1 MIKTFKVKH
10 NTDFSKEIEK
20 AKAIAEF
27 ALKNHCTSSAQ
38 VKHFGLK
45 SIIAN
50 QIIRKITQN
59 KKIKRIRRVNL
70 IIPNQG
76 LSYQKDFIWI
86 PSLKLK
92 LPFPIKGFT
101 KINQI
106 EINSEYCFVS
116 CSFSEASMPKPNGY
130 LGVDLN
136 TTGHMAVLADPQTGK
151 VWKLN
156 KKSNHIRKKYRAIR
170 RQFQKNKLF
179 KQVKQLKDREHRIC
193 KDLDH
198 KITTFIVRKAKELN
212 KGIRLENLKNIRNT
226 AKTNHIFKP
235 ALHSWSFYQFRQ
247 MIDYKAKLLGVKVEY
262 IDPRYTSQ
270 ADSKTG
276 LLGQRKGKIFKTA
289 NNAVEH
295 ADVNAAF
302 NIALNHLNIVQLRTE
317 RDVRKRCGRSTKTD
331 SPQKAISIKG

>member
-27 ALKNHCTSSAQ
+27 ALKNHCTSSTQ

-86 PSLKLK
+86 PSLKLR

-106 EINSEYCFVS
+106 EINSKYCFVA
-116 CSFSEASMPKPNGY
+116 CSFSEVSMLKPSGY
-130 LGVDLN
+130 LGVDLVCQ
-136 TTGHMAVLADPQTGK
+136 G
-151 VWKLN
+151 W
-156 KKSNHIRKKYRAIR
+156 
-170 RQFQKNKLF
+170 
-179 KQVKQLKDREHRIC
+179 
-193 KDLDH
+193 
-198 KITTFIVRKAKELN
+198 
-212 KGIRLENLKNIRNT
+212 
-226 AKTNHIFKP
+226 
-235 ALHSWSFYQFRQ
+235 
-247 MIDYKAKLLGVKVEY
+247 
-262 IDPRYTSQ
+262 
-270 ADSKTG
+270 
-276 LLGQRKGKIFKTA
+276 
-289 NNAVEH
+289 
-295 ADVNAAF
+295 
-302 NIALNHLNIVQLRTE
+302 
-317 RDVRKRCGRSTKTD
+317 
-331 SPQKAISIKG
+331 